1 MAEHLGYTGT
11 SIWIDPVEGMYVIL
25 LTNRVHPT
33 RENTK
38 IQNIGA
44 ALNSRRDAGCQ

>member
-1 MAEHLGYTGT
+1 MAEHLGYAGT

-38 IQNIGA
+38 IQNIRKCVKQ
-44 ALNSRRDAGCQ
+44 LLYKR